1 MIFAIEIDIEIDNKI
16 DIVIAIEIA
25 IVYICISLKQK
36 MEIYK
41 GNSQTYSEELK
52 AINTKYNTISFLRLI
67 SILLF
72 LGSLFYYIKTSES
85 VFVIMAIVL
94 FAGFLVLMR
103 IHSKLSFQRKIK
115 TALVAINKNE
125 ITYLERKSIPFENG
139 AEFNDFHHPYAYDLD
154 IFGDHSLFQNLN
166 RTATYIGK
174 KTLAK
179 QLLTLLPNV
188 EILKNHQAVQELKD
202 KLNWRQEFLAFAK
215 VGQDSET
222 FYKTLLQWRG
232 YNSKPLSKGAVV
244 ISYLFPTLFASCII
258 AYLLTSNM
266 VFLTYSSYLFV
277 INLGVLGNF
286 TKRIQME
293 IAQSENINTIISQY
307 SLLVQKIENE
317 NFQSE
322 KLKELQQ
329 KLNFK
334 GQKASAHLQKLAE
347 LFSSMETIGNFVTA
361 LLFNGTFL
369 FNLHVLKSMIAWKK
383 EHAEVLEEWL
393 EVIGEFEMLNSLA
406 NFAYN
411 NPEFA
416 YPLLNADYEISFSN
430 LSHPLLNPA
439 TRVGN
444 EVQFQPQ
451 SFMILTGSNMSGKS
465 TFLRSLGINMVL
477 AGMGSPVCA
486 SKANVH
492 PLPVLVSM
500 RLSDS
505 LSDSES
511 YFFAEIKRLKQ
522 IMDELEE
529 NPAFVLLDEILRGT
543 NSDDKRNGTI
553 EVVKKVIAKKAI
565 GAIATHDIEVCL
577 TTNEF
582 PDILTN
588 KCFEVEINND
598 ELHFDYTLRDGIC
611 KNKSATFLMKKM
623 GVI

>member
-1 MIFAIEIDIEIDNKI
+1 
-16 DIVIAIEIA
+16 
-25 IVYICISLKQK
+25 

-41 GNSQTYSEELK
+41 SNSQNYSQDLK

-72 LGSLFYYIKTSES
+72 LTSLFYYIKTSES
-85 VFVIMAIVL
+85 VFVITAIAL
-94 FAGFLVLMR
+94 FASFIILMR
-103 IHSKLSFQRKIK
+103 IHSKLSFKKKIK
-115 TALVAINKNE
+115 IALVSINESE

-154 IFGDHSLFQNLN
+154 VFGEHSLFQNLN
-166 RTATYIGK
+166 RTGTFIGK

-179 QLLTLLPNV
+179 QLLTLFPND
-188 EILKNHQAVQELKD
+188 EIIKNHKAVAELSE

-222 FYKTLLQWRG
+222 FYKTLLQWRV
-232 YNSKPLSKGAVV
+232 YNSKPLSKAAVV
-244 ISYLFPTLFASCII
+244 ISYLFPALFASCLI
-258 AYLLTSNM
+258 AYFVTSNIS
-266 VFLTYSSYLFV
+266 FLTYSSFLFV
-277 INLGVLGNF
+277 INLMILGNF
-286 TKRIQME
+286 TKRIQIE
-293 IAQSENINTIISQY
+293 TAQSENINTIISQY
-307 SLLVQKIENE
+307 SLLVKNIENE
-317 NFQSE
+317 NFKSE
-322 KLKELQQ
+322 KLKALQQ

-334 GQKASAHLQKLAE
+334 NQKASAHLQKLAE
-347 LFSSMETIGNFVTA
+347 LFSNMETIGNFVTA

-369 FNLHVLKSMIAWKK
+369 FNVHVLKAMIAWKK
-383 EHAEVLEEWL
+383 EHAVVLEEWL

-411 NPEFA
+411 NPDFV
-416 YPLLNADYEISFSN
+416 YPTLNSNFEITFSN

-477 AGMGSPVCA
+477 SGMGSPVCA
-486 SKANVH
+486 SQANVH

-522 IMDELEE
+522 IMDELE
-529 NPAFVLLDEILRGT
+529 NKPAFVLLDEILRGT

-577 TTNEF
+577 TTNEY
-582 PDILTN
+582 PNTLTN
-588 KCFEVEINND
+588 KCFEVEISNN
-598 ELHFDYTLRDGIC
+598 ELHFDYKLRDGIC
-611 KNKSATFLMKKM
+611 QNKSATFLMQKM

>member
-1 MIFAIEIDIEIDNKI
+1 
-16 DIVIAIEIA
+16 
-25 IVYICISLKQK
+25 
-36 MEIYK
+36 
-41 GNSQTYSEELK
+41 
-52 AINTKYNTISFLRLI
+52 
-67 SILLF
+67 
-72 LGSLFYYIKTSES
+72 
-85 VFVIMAIVL
+85 
-94 FAGFLVLMR
+94 
-103 IHSKLSFQRKIK
+103 
-115 TALVAINKNE
+115 
-125 ITYLERKSIPFENG
+125 
-139 AEFNDFHHPYAYDLD
+139 
-154 IFGDHSLFQNLN
+154 
-166 RTATYIGK
+166 
-174 KTLAK
+174 
-179 QLLTLLPNV
+179 
-188 EILKNHQAVQELKD
+188 
-202 KLNWRQEFLAFAK
+202 
-215 VGQDSET
+215 
-222 FYKTLLQWRG
+222 
-232 YNSKPLSKGAVV
+232 
-244 ISYLFPTLFASCII
+244 
-258 AYLLTSNM
+258 
-266 VFLTYSSYLFV
+266 
-277 INLGVLGNF
+277 
-286 TKRIQME
+286 ME
-293 IAQSENINTIISQY
+293 IAQSESINTIISQY

-322 KLKELQQ
+322 KLITLQQ
-329 KLNFK
+329 KLHFQN
-334 GQKASAHLQKLAE
+334 QKASVHLQHLAE
-347 LFSSMETIGNFVTA
+347 LFSRMESVGNFVTA
-361 LLFNGTFL
+361 TLFNGTFL
-369 FNLHVLKSMIAWKK
+369 FNVHVLKSMIAWKK
-383 EHAEVLEEWL
+383 QHASVLEEWL

-411 NPEFA
+411 NPEFV
-416 YPLLNADYEISFSN
+416 YPTLNSNYEISFSN
-430 LSHPLLNPA
+430 LSHPLLNPL

-477 AGMGSPVCA
+477 SGMGSPVCA
-486 SKANVH
+486 IQANVH

-522 IMDELEE
+522 IMDELEA

-577 TTNEF
+577 TTNQY

-598 ELHFDYTLRDGIC
+598 ELHFDYKLRDGIC